1 MSLAELVQSSGWK
14 NFIAKLYG
22 LGASVVII
30 GALFKI
36 QHWPLAGTML
46 TIGLLTEAVIFFF
59 SAFEP
64 LHEEI
69 DWSLVYPE
77 LAGIPED
84 ESPELAAH
92 GGKHQGGISGG
103 GGGYGGGAGAVALAK
118 FDEML
123 EKAEISPDLFQKL
136 GVGMKKLGD
145 STANINSMGDI
156 SAASAKYMSTID
168 TANQSLRQII

>member
-64 LHEEI
+64 LLPTMNVSELKNNLRDVFGLSVEI
-69 DWSLVYPE
+69 FLKPKENAAEVS
-77 LAGIPED
+77 AGDDLILGE
-84 ESPELAAH
+84 AT
-92 GGKHQGGISGG
+92 GKS
-103 GGGYGGGAGAVALAK
+103 
-118 FDEML
+118 
-123 EKAEISPDLFQKL
+123 FQ
-136 GVGMKKLGD
+136 
-145 STANINSMGDI
+145 
-156 SAASAKYMSTID
+156 
-168 TANQSLRQII
+168 

>member
-64 LHEEI
+64 LHEEV

-84 ESPELAAH
+84 ETPELASH
-92 GGKHQGGISGG
+92 GGKYHGGGVISGG
-103 GGGYGGGAGAVALAK
+103 GGGGAGSVALAK

-123 EKAEISPDLFQKL
+123 EKAEITPDLFR
-136 GVGMKKLGD
+136 
-145 STANINSMGDI
+145 
-156 SAASAKYMSTID
+156 
-168 TANQSLRQII
+168 SLALE